1 MSNNYTPQ
9 PWAPQRSNPQQ
20 VLPEPP
26 NHPFYYKWHPSNW
39 MFHYFD
45 VEVKSGKSTKI
56 EKKGF
61 FLPNIRMEYVV
72 PGVNGIHQIS
82 GELGNP
88 GSRIGKLQ
96 QDGWVYLNPERFQ
109 YINVYPVRGGRYHS
123 PIWESVRTVG
133 NRVIKKFDSDAFRK
147 WSAKLV
153 LDGTLSPIES
163 HFWELQTITHQK
175 TIDRL
180 AASQHIPEVK
190 IEMNQAYKIKDDMI
204 ECMQRF
210 ELNGIEIYRELF

>member
-1 MSNNYTPQ
+1 
-9 PWAPQRSNPQQ
+9 
-20 VLPEPP
+20 
-26 NHPFYYKWHPSNW
+26 
-39 MFHYFD
+39 
-45 VEVKSGKSTKI
+45 
-56 EKKGF
+56 
-61 FLPNIRMEYVV
+61 MEYIV

-133 NRVIKKFDSDAFRK
+133 NRVIKKFDRDAFRK